1 MSHKL
6 MYSKSE
12 IYRMYKN
19 AKHPGKQIVI
29 LAQLNCVTTTEIK
42 QIIQEMEQSNSSACE
57 EANNMITTT
66 WGDANTVEREER
78 SVIDDEAI
86 VVSTQSLRYNKA
98 DIQKCIREGLSAR
111 QAAEKLGYSYS
122 TKRERNNFSTRYYT
136 IRRGMKLT
144 DNVDNAESAVEEA
157 SITSDARQGIDTS
170 TEIHKVP
177 DQSIECKLDLVIKE
191 MSEIQSS
198 ISALKATISKYEEL
212 VNKLISAFQQ

>member
-1 MSHKL
+1 MPHNL
-6 MYSKSE
+6 MYTKSE

-19 AKHPGKQIVI
+19 AKYPEKQIVI
-29 LAQLNCVTTTEIK
+29 LAQLNCVSTTEIK
-42 QIIQEMEQSNSSACE
+42 QIIHEMEQSNNSVYK
-57 EANNMITTT
+57 EANRMITTT
-66 WGDANTVEREER
+66 WGNSNVIEHEEC
-78 SVIDDEAI
+78 SVIDDDAVI
-86 VVSTQSLRYNKA
+86 VGTQSARYNKA

-144 DNVDNAESAVEEA
+144 SGVDHAESAIEETSIA
-157 SITSDARQGIDTS
+157 SDVQRPIDIS
-170 TEIHKVP
+170 NEIQKVA

-191 MSEIQSS
+191 ISEIQSS
-198 ISALKATISKYEEL
+198 VSALKATISKYEEL